1 MLENNAYVAAAKT
14 REQFLEAL
22 IHRDEEALSK
32 SITDCSRR
40 KMFQE
45 VKAGEVIRALLLETA
60 SDEEVRASLRDK
72 IAFNEDELRRLRA
85 VEMESKSLRNA
96 ATAMGMALESE
107 QEARREVE
115 RELADAEREVARL
128 VGELKQQEELAATN
142 ASEALEKMKVTVR
155 KLRGEAENQRQLRK
169 RAEKELYRS
178 AVAITEHRTI
188 ARQLE
193 DARSENEKL
202 NEKLKSE
209 GEKLQ
214 KLEKVM
220 YRSSVV
226 MYQQVDKRLE
236 SEQRTRTGLEA
247 ALAKEKELRLKAE
260 AAHMR
265 ILRTLEDKQATQ
277 LEQEKDKRNELERV
291 LAKSSSG
298 VYRQLELRMQ
308 KEESL
313 RNELRE
319 ERERG
324 VALERD
330 LREARDELR
339 MTRGTLTK
347 TTRKL
352 EKGAKDFGELEAEHR
367 LRLNKRIESLNVQQ
381 QRWREEEV
389 RLRRAVNRERD
400 LRQKAEDATAKAMR
414 DVEAAEM
421 RERHAKARA
430 LAAATAASSGGPGSA
445 RAIVADMGLTTAE
458 GEATEIEANVRL
470 AAEGL
475 ERAHQELESKT
486 QALRSEEMARK
497 RADHSLKLA
506 ESLLSEKTAEA
517 MRLRMELRKLSKG
530 QSSTIARERAK
541 AATAIAE
548 IKNALRAQI
557 KMTLQYSRDS
567 YAGKSMVHSLCE
579 AAEQTAV
586 RMGDRSFRMPTGREE
601 QLALAEK
608 TQFKILLSQIKT
620 DLQTKIRAIEGVREP
635 GAGEGKEDQD
645 EVSSEL
651 FVGNPA
657 VDDPLMEGTASTVEA
672 PRSTVALPSS
682 RKTSMK
688 KASPM
693 EKLSPIEKRG
703 GGGGIS
709 FDLSPG
715 RGKGGMG
722 VGGGRANG
730 RDGNIN
736 GGRGGSNSDR
746 SVSVQ
751 QMQQRLFAA
760 QAARAAQ
767 HQADRRESAMR
778 VINAERQMAQEQARA
793 NASMR
798 RAQKLEKAYA
808 NLERRGGGRNKAN
821 KMFV

>member
-1 MLENNAYVAAAKT
+1 M
-14 REQFLEAL
+14 
-22 IHRDEEALSK
+22 
-32 SITDCSRR
+32 
-40 KMFQE
+40 
-45 VKAGEVIRALLLETA
+45 
-60 SDEEVRASLRDK
+60 
-72 IAFNEDELRRLRA
+72 
-85 VEMESKSLRNA
+85 
-96 ATAMGMALESE
+96 
-107 QEARREVE
+107 
-115 RELADAEREVARL
+115 
-128 VGELKQQEELAATN
+128 GELKQQEDLAAAN

-202 NEKLKSE
+202 TEKLKSE

-247 ALAKEKELRLKAE
+247 ALGKEKELRLKAE

-265 ILRTLEDKQATQ
+265 ILRTLENKQATE

-313 RNELRE
+313 RKELRE

-389 RLRRAVNRERD
+389 RLRRAVDRERS

-414 DVEAAEM
+414 AVEAAQM

-445 RAIVADMGLTTAE
+445 KAIVADMGLTTAE

-475 ERAHQELESKT
+475 ERAH
-486 QALRSEEMARK
+486 
-497 RADHSLKLA
+497 
-506 ESLLSEKTAEA
+506 
-517 MRLRMELRKLSKG
+517 
-530 QSSTIARERAK
+530 RE
-541 AATAIAE
+541 
-548 IKNALRAQI
+548 
-557 KMTLQYSRDS
+557 
-567 YAGKSMVHSLCE
+567 
-579 AAEQTAV
+579 
-586 RMGDRSFRMPTGREE
+586 
-601 QLALAEK
+601 
-608 TQFKILLSQIKT
+608 
-620 DLQTKIRAIEGVREP
+620 
-635 GAGEGKEDQD
+635 
-645 EVSSEL
+645 
-651 FVGNPA
+651 
-657 VDDPLMEGTASTVEA
+657 
-672 PRSTVALPSS
+672 
-682 RKTSMK
+682 
-688 KASPM
+688 
-693 EKLSPIEKRG
+693 
-703 GGGGIS
+703 
-709 FDLSPG
+709 
-715 RGKGGMG
+715 
-722 VGGGRANG
+722 
-730 RDGNIN
+730 
-736 GGRGGSNSDR
+736 
-746 SVSVQ
+746 
-751 QMQQRLFAA
+751 
-760 QAARAAQ
+760 
-767 HQADRRESAMR
+767 
-778 VINAERQMAQEQARA
+778 
-793 NASMR
+793 
-798 RAQKLEKAYA
+798 
-808 NLERRGGGRNKAN
+808 
-821 KMFV
+821 